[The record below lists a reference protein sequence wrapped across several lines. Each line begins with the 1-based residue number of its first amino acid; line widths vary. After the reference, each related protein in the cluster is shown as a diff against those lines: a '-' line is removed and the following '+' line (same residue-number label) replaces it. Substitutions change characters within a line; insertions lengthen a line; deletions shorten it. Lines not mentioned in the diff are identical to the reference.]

1 MKLPRGI
8 SAIPLL
14 VGAAVSLPAPRG
26 RTLTQINRNHLMT
39 PPTNDPMLPVILSK
53 LTAIERSI
61 DKLATHVA
69 TQNGRIGKLEKAQAA
84 EQAVDQHIRDDV
96 AALDKAD
103 EKRYRKVTALISAL
117 AAVFGGVLAVIVG
130 QVMA

>member
-26 RTLTQINRNHLMT
+26 RTLTQINRKSMT

>member
-1 MKLPRGI
+1 MTSTGV

-14 VGAAVSLPAPRG
+14 VGAAVSFPAPRG
-26 RTLTQINRNHLMT
+26 RTLCNHYRKFFMT

-61 DKLATHVA
+61 DKLASHVA
-69 TQNGRIGKLEKAQAA
+69 TQNGRIGKLESAQAA
-84 EQAVDQHIRDDV
+84 ESAVDQHIREDV

-103 EKRYRKVTALISAL
+103 ERRYRKVTALISAL

-130 QVMA
+130 QVMQ